1 MFVMRSTS
9 IRNPLSHFLR
19 NHFFLC
25 IVLYLTSYKP
35 LYKKFFEVTTSY
47 IQLNVI
53 DTDLYLIYLVEQCNA
68 VGCMYVYVL
77 CGTKKSVKNFEVGDY
92 GIQLRNF

>member
-9 IRNPLSHFLR
+9 IRNPLTHFLR

-25 IVLYLTSYKP
+25 TVLYLTSYKP

-47 IQLNVI
+47 IQLNGF
-53 DTDLYLIYLVEQCNA
+53 DTDLYLTYLVEQCIA
-68 VGCMYVYVL
+68 VGWLYVL

-92 GIQLRNF
+92 GIQLGNF